1 MRDKMKNGHK
11 SPQRVE
17 LDDIDRR
24 LISLLQ
30 QDGRISYADLSREVG
45 LTAPGIRIRVMRLQ
59 DEGVLQ
65 IVAVTDPLQLGYE
78 SMAQVAIRAD
88 GDAIAIADALREVE
102 NVIYVVL
109 CAGSYDLMAEV
120 VAADKNALFDVINN
134 EIKHIPGVGRIETF
148 MYYGIHTHRFN
159 WRVRAPAGN
168 AEAGGDHTATSEP
181 GL

>member
-1 MRDKMKNGHK
+1 MKQSGRNVPK
-11 SPQRVE
+11 RVE

-24 LISLLQ
+24 LIALLQ

-78 SMAQVAIRAD
+78 SMAQVAIQVD
-88 GDAIAIADALREVE
+88 GDVTAIADAVSEIE
-102 NVIYVVL
+102 NVIYLVL

-120 VAADKNALFDVINN
+120 VAPDTSILFDVINN
-134 EIKHIPGVGRIETF
+134 RIKKIPGVGKMETF
-148 MYYGIHTHRFN
+148 MYYGIHTHRFT
-159 WRVRAPAGN
+159 WRVHHLEKTQTPGEEATPAFT
-168 AEAGGDHTATSEP
+168 ADGD
-181 GL
+181 

>member
-1 MRDKMKNGHK
+1 MRDKMKNGHN
-11 SPQRVE
+11 SPRRVE
-17 LDDIDRR
+17 LDEIDRR

-59 DEGVLQ
+59 DEGILQ

-88 GDAIAIADALREVE
+88 GDVIAIADALQELE
-102 NVIYVVL
+102 NIIYVVL

-120 VAADKNALFDVINN
+120 VAADKTALFDVINN
-134 EIKHIPGVGRIETF
+134 EIRNISGVGKIETF

-159 WRVRAPAGN
+159 WRVCAPAGDG
-168 AEAGGDHTATSEP
+168 EAGEGPADTPEL